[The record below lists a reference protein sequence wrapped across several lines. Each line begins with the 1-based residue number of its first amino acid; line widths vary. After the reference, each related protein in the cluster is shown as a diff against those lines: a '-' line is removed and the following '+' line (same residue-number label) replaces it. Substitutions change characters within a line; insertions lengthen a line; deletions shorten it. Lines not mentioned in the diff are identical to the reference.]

1 MTDRELMQQALEALE
16 LLSRVPKAKRDYA
29 DRAIAALRE
38 RLAQPETVMAEYKHQ
53 TYAAYKTDGEMKIGV
68 LPEPVID
75 KSAARRIATVLGWVP
90 PGDTSTE
97 RVDETAK
104 QRQEQEPV
112 AFRNKE
118 TGEFCTGGFL
128 RKEWARWT
136 PLYTAPPKTEQEPL
150 CSHDVAKT
158 KCDFCKQPEPVA
170 KWDASAPLVVHP
182 HPAFQA
188 APQRREWVGLTAA
201 EFRKAVDGLE
211 DLEDCWVALE
221 HALKEKNN
229 G

>member
-1 MTDRELMQQALEALE
+1 MTDRELLKQALEALE
-16 LLSRVPKAKRDYA
+16 LLSKLPKAKRDYA
-29 DRAIAALRE
+29 DRAIVALKQ
-38 RLAQPETVMAEYKHQ
+38 RLAQ
-53 TYAAYKTDGEMKIGV
+53 
-68 LPEPVID
+68 PEPVID
-75 KSAARRIATVLGWVP
+75 KSAARRIATALGWVP
-90 PGDTSTE
+90 RGDTSTK

-112 AFRNKE
+112 A
-118 TGEFCTGGFL
+118 
-128 RKEWARWT
+128 
-136 PLYTAPPKTEQEPL
+136 
-150 CSHDVAKT
+150 
-158 KCDFCKQPEPVA
+158 
-170 KWDASAPLVVHP
+170 KWDASAPLIVHP

-188 APQRREWVGLTAA
+188 TLPRREWVGLTAA